1 MIILG
6 IDPGTH
12 RIGYGVIRKEG
23 GVLSLVE
30 ANLLPLEDS
39 LPRLSAIER
48 SLEAILER
56 LHPDRAGME
65 RLFFTR
71 NQKTA
76 IAVAQARGVLVNTLQ
91 KAGIP
96 LQEFSPSEVKLAV
109 AGTGTADKR
118 AVAQMAFRFLSVQ
131 PRRLPDD
138 VTDALAIAIAASGR
152 RIDPVQVL
160 PSQK

>member
-1 MIILG
+1 MIVLG

-12 RIGYGVIRKEG
+12 RIGYGAIRKEG
-23 GVLSLVE
+23 GVLSLLE
-30 ANLLPLEDS
+30 AGLLPLDKT

-48 SLEAILER
+48 ALETCIFR
-56 LHPDRAGME
+56 LQPDRAGME
-65 RLFFTR
+65 RLFFTK

-76 IAVAQARGVLVNTLQ
+76 ISVAQARGVLVNTLQ

-96 LQEFSPSEVKLAV
+96 LQEFSPSEIKLAV

-118 AVAQMAFRFLSVQ
+118 AVAQMAFRFLSMK
-131 PRRLPDD
+131 PSHLPDD

-152 RIDPVQVL
+152 RIDI
-160 PSQK
+160 

>member
-12 RIGYGVIRKEG
+12 RIGYGVIRKNG
-23 GVLSLVE
+23 NSLSFVE
-30 ANLLPLEDS
+30 AGLLPLDDS
-39 LPRLSAIER
+39 VPRLSAIER
-48 SLEAILER
+48 SLENMVER
-56 LHPDRAGME
+56 VHPDRAGME

-76 IAVAQARGVLVNTLQ
+76 ISVAQARGVLVNTLQ

-96 LQEFSPSEVKLAV
+96 LQEFSPSEIKLAV

-118 AVAQMAFRFLSVQ
+118 SVAGMVFRFLGEKPS
-131 PRRLPDD
+131 RLPDD
-138 VTDALAIAIAASGR
+138 ATDALAIAIATSAR
-152 RIDPVQVL
+152 RIDI
-160 PSQK
+160 